1 MENKEKKDAPVK
13 KEDQKKTNAKG
24 AEYVSAKTDNK
35 SAKETK
41 AAKAGTERDNSNEGK
56 EFREFFIDELKDI
69 LWAEK
74 ALLKALPKMG
84 KAASGKELAASFDEY
99 LKETETQ
106 IAVVEKVFGMMEAK
120 AATKKCD
127 AMEGLLSEADS
138 IISDTDKGSAI
149 RDAGLIL
156 AAQKV
161 KHYEIATYGTLAA
174 FADAMDRP
182 DVAKELRSILRDE
195 KKSDKELTGLALESV
210 NEAAAEE

>member
-41 AAKAGTERDNSNEGK
+41 AAKAAEPDNSNEGK

-84 KAASGKELAASFDEY
+84 KELAASFDEY

-106 IAVVEKVFGMMEAK
+106 ITVIEKVFGIMEAK

-138 IISDTDKGSAI
+138 IISDTDKGSSI

-195 KKSDKELTGLALESV
+195 KKSDKELTALALESV